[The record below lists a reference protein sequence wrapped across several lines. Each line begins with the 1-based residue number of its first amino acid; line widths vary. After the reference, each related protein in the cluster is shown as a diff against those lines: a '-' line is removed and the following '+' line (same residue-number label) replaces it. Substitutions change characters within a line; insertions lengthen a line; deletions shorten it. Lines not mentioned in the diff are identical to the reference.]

1 MNQCEF
7 WELVRQ
13 GELQQAERIMIRHNP
28 KHVEITCIH
37 STAICSEIGER
48 LRDVLTATSTRSS
61 PRLTEL
67 LAMFE
72 CSDATSRNCAGI
84 DRK

>member
-13 GELQQAERIMIRHNP
+13 GELQQAERIMIRRYSNS
-28 KHVEITCIH
+28 VQISCIH
-37 STAICSEIGER
+37 STAICYEIGER
-48 LRDVLTATSTRSS
+48 LRGVLTAASTSS

-67 LAMFE
+67 LAMIE
-72 CSDATSRNCAGI
+72 CSDATSGGSAGI
-84 DRK
+84 GRK